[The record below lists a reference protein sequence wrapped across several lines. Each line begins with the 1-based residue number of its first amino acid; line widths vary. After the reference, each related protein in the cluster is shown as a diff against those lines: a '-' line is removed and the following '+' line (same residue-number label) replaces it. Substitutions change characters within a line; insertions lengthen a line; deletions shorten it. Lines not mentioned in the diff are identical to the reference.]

1 VCHKAVCLLAWI
13 LDRNITKDL
22 FYQMKGNYNQFKAM
36 LAITK
41 GSLKAIFRSPSAVIF
56 SIAFPLIFILVFGF
70 IGSGGRVSVNIAF
83 DPSSDTSNP
92 IYASIKS
99 IAGINVVK
107 KTGIELQE
115 DLEKGRITAL
125 ILIHKS
131 GLTNPPYVID
141 LTSSDAVNP
150 QNVQVLKSILNAV
163 IAGIN
168 QREFNNIPTYALVNS
183 NVKKIPGRIYRTI
196 DFILP
201 GQLGF
206 SLLSSG
212 VFGVAFL
219 FFNLRQHLVLKR
231 FYATPIKRGYIVLG
245 EALSRVIFQMLT
257 AIIVIGVGH
266 FAFNFTLVHGAET
279 FLEIMLLSFLAL
291 VLFMGFGFIVSS
303 VAKNESTIPPF
314 ANLITLPQFLLA
326 GTFFSIETF
335 PTWLQPICRVLPL
348 THFNN
353 AMRNIA
359 FEGASLASCW
369 KELGVLGIWT
379 VVVYFVAFKTFKW
392 E

>member
-1 VCHKAVCLLAWI
+1 
-13 LDRNITKDL
+13 
-22 FYQMKGNYNQFKAM
+22 MKGTYSQVKAM
-36 LAITK
+36 MAITR
-41 GSLKAIFRSPSAVIF
+41 GSLRATFRSPSAVIF

-70 IGSGGRVSVNIAF
+70 IGGSGKVSVNVAF
-83 DPSSDTSNP
+83 DSHSDTVNP
-92 IYASIKS
+92 IYPIIKS
-99 IAGINVVK
+99 IAGIHVVVK
-107 KTGIELQE
+107 SPEEIRE
-115 DLEKGRITAL
+115 DLEKGRLTAV
-125 ILIHKS
+125 INIEKS
-131 GLTNPPYVID
+131 GLENPPYKIS
-141 LTSSDAVNP
+141 LLSSEAVSP
-150 QNVQVLKSILNAV
+150 QNIQVLQSILNAV

-168 QREFNNIPTYALVNS
+168 QRTYANTPTVAMVNS
-183 NVKKIPGRIYRTI
+183 AVQKIPGRVYRTI

-219 FFNLRQHLVLKR
+219 FFNLRQQLVLKR
-231 FYATPIKRGYIVLG
+231 FYATPIRRSYIVLG
-245 EALSRVIFQMLT
+245 EAISRVLFQMFT
-257 AIIVIGVGH
+257 AIIIIGVG
-266 FAFNFTLVHGAET
+266 AFLFRFTLVHGMRT
-279 FLEIMLLSFLAL
+279 FLEIMLLSFVAL
-291 VLFMGFGFIVSS
+291 LLFMGFGFIVSS

-326 GTFFSIETF
+326 GTFFSIDAF
-335 PTWLQPICRVLPL
+335 PSWLQPLCKILPL

-369 KELGVLGIWT
+369 RELGILGIWA
-379 VVVYFVAFKTFKW
+379 VLVYAIAFKTFKW